1 MAAEVRIVISSSAS
15 GGGLQQTVKD
25 LRDVDTAARA
35 APGGFSVLGAAAG
48 AALGGIVVNAATAAT
63 GAVVGFVGSSISVAS
78 DFEGAVNNLAA
89 VSGSALADAGFSFDD
104 VSAKALELGQNTA
117 FSASESIAAMTE
129 LVKGGIPVTEVMTDA
144 TDATLALAAA
154 TGTDLTNA
162 AEIMSKQFG
171 VWNETGV
178 ESGQI
183 ADLLTQAANASTVGV
198 EDLAMGLAQAGGTA
212 KTAGVEFEDL
222 VQSMALIAPNFS
234 SASDAGTSFKTF
246 LSRLIPTTGPAKAA
260 MADLGLT
267 MTSTTRIAEFLS
279 EQGIQPLGD
288 DLDTLGN
295 QFTEWATAQGWAV
308 KEINKVWETFDQS
321 VFYDAQG
328 SFVGMEE
335 AARLLQAATADLT
348 EEERLLAFNTIFG
361 ADAIRAASAIANAGA
376 EGFNAMG
383 ESMASAGTAS
393 ETAAIQNQGFGF
405 AMDSLKGS
413 LETLQIVV
421 GTMLLP
427 VLTDLLTNVITPGV
441 NTVTTMAQA
450 FGGNAEAM
458 AALSPQLQ
466 AIVLGIQQAIPVVQE
481 IAAQIGANWQP
492 ILVAVGG
499 IIAAVVIP
507 ALASFVIAVAPVVAA
522 VVGAI
527 AIGMALYN
535 AWNTNFMGI
544 QGIVQ
549 NVMAAVQ
556 SIIQSV
562 MGIVLGFWNENGAAI
577 MAFAQQ
583 TWGTVQEIIGTVV
596 AIIAEIISRI
606 FGGIADFL
614 NEHGTT
620 IQAILE
626 LAWNQIAN
634 TVEFVLNTIQ
644 GVLNTAL
651 AVLQG
656 DWEGAMAGMQQ
667 ILDGFR
673 SYVEG
678 AFDNII
684 EFLGSLGG
692 RAASAGA
699 AFIESIKDGVMGAID
714 DLISSAKSAL
724 QGLAD
729 ILPGSEPKDPTSPLR
744 GLAIRGRA
752 IVGNL
757 QEGIDSARLD
767 LTAAV
772 TPAVQQVGAVERAA
786 RSYNQQRSVNVTQN
800 IYGGSGGF
808 RQDAAIVRSLAGGI

>member
-1 MAAEVRIVISSSAS
+1 MAAEVRIVISSSAG
-15 GGGLQQTVKD
+15 GGGLSQTVKD
-25 LRDVDTAARA
+25 LRDVDAAARQ

-48 AALGGIVVNAATAAT
+48 AALGGIVVNAATAA
-63 GAVVGFVGSSISVAS
+63 GQAVVGFVGSSLSAAG

-129 LVKGGIPVTEVMTDA
+129 LVKGGIPVAEVMADA
-144 TDATLALAAA
+144 TDNTLALAAA
-154 TGTDLTNA
+154 TGTDLASA

-171 VWNETGV
+171 VWAETGV
-178 ESGQI
+178 ETGQI

-246 LSRLIPTTGPAKAA
+246 LSRLIPTTGPAIEA
-260 MADLGLT
+260 MTNLGLY
-267 MTSTTRIAEFLS
+267 
-279 EQGIQPLGD
+279 
-288 DLDTLGN
+288 
-295 QFTEWATAQGWAV
+295 TEEAGSA
-308 KEINKVWETFDQS
+308 
-321 VFYDAQG
+321 FYDQQG
-328 SFVGMEE
+328 NFVGMEE
-335 AARLLQAATADLT
+335 AARLLQGATSGLS
-348 EEERLLAFNTIFG
+348 EEQRLLAFNTIFG

-466 AIVLGIQQAIPVVQE
+466 GIVLGIQTAIPVIQQIAGE
-481 IAAQIGANWQP
+481 IAANWQP

-507 ALASFVIAVAPVVAA
+507 ALASFVIATAPVIAA
-522 VVGAI
+522 VVAAI
-527 AIGMALYN
+527 AIGVALYN

-544 QGIVQ
+544 QGIVT
-549 NVMAAVQ
+549 NVMVAVQ
-556 SIIQSV
+556 GIIQSV
-562 MGIVLGFWNENGAAI
+562 MGIVLAFWQENGAQI
-577 MAFAQQ
+577 MAFAQEA
-583 TWGTVQEIIGTVV
+583 WGAVQEIIGTVA
-596 AIIAEIISRI
+596 AIVAEIVSRI

-626 LAWNQIAN
+626 LAWNTIAN
-634 TVEFVLNTIQ
+634 TVEFTLNTIQ
-644 GVLNTAL
+644 GVLSTAL

-678 AFDNII
+678 AFDAIL

-699 AFIESIKDGVMGAID
+699 AFIENIKDGVMGAID
-714 DLISSAKSAL
+714 DLISAAKTAM

-744 GLAIRGRA
+744 GLAMRGRA
-752 IVGNL
+752 IIGNL
-757 QEGIDSARLD
+757 QEGINSTSLN

-772 TPAVQQVGAVERAA
+772 APAVQQVGAVERAA
-786 RSYNQQRSVNVTQN
+786 RTYNQQRSVTVNQTIN
-800 IYGGSGGF
+800 NGSGGF